1 MECRDTERLIDAQLD
16 GELGTAAAAE
26 LDKHLAAC
34 AACRGR
40 HGPLLTLLRRPD
52 AVPEPPD
59 LRARV
64 LAAVAQAANTRR
76 LDGGGRGGA
85 AMRRRRIAWAPWTG
99 AVAASLC
106 FFVMGWVASQW
117 LHKGPPT
124 VGNEPAAPEK
134 PDATLTVVS
143 PWIVSAL
150 AQAMTGPVPEV
161 CVPHL
166 SQALLTEFVAPLPP
180 NVRPAAQRRPAPAS
194 RPGKAPE
201 SELPPRELLL
211 LPALYRAMGV

>member
-1 MECRDTERLIDAQLD
+1 MECRDTEQLIDAQLD
-16 GELGTAAAAE
+16 GDLDVATAAE
-26 LDKHLAAC
+26 LDRHVAEC
-34 AACRGR
+34 AACRRR

-52 AVPEPPD
+52 AVPESPD
-59 LRARV
+59 LQARV
-64 LAAVAQAANTRR
+64 LAAVAEAANARH
-76 LDGGGRGGA
+76 LDGGGRLS
-85 AMRRRRIAWAPWTG
+85 MPTRRRTAWAPWTG

-106 FFVMGWVASQW
+106 FFVMGWMASQW

-134 PDATLTVVS
+134 PEASLTIVS

-150 AQAMTGPVPEV
+150 AQALTGPVPEV
-161 CVPHL
+161 YVPHL
-166 SQALLTEFVAPLPP
+166 SQALVTEFVAPLPSD
-180 NVRPAAQRRPAPAS
+180 VRPAAQVRSAPAS

-201 SELPPRELLL
+201 PELPPRELLL